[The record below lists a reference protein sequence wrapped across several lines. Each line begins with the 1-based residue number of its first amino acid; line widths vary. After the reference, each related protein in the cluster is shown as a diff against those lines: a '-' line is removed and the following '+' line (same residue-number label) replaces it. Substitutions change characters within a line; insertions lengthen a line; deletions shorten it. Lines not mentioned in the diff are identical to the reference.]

1 MLAEQ
6 LERLQKIVWQAR
18 LDTIALVPGSNLR
31 YLTGISFHL
40 LERPFIIFI
49 PAEGEPAIVVPAL
62 EMKQLQETGFPGTY
76 FPWTDA
82 EGYANAFTEASKT
95 LNLAD
100 KNIGVE
106 GLRMRVKESQLIQHY
121 APGSQIIDADEALID
136 LRIVKSSEEVEF
148 HRRAVRISEQ
158 ALSQLLEELQIGMTE
173 RQIAR
178 RLSELQIELGGAGD
192 SFNPTVLV
200 GPRSAL
206 PHGQPGDAS
215 LQQGDALLID
225 FGTVYKGHVS
235 DITRTFFVGEPSA
248 RSRAVYEAVLAANT
262 TGREAAKP
270 GTTGHNIDTQ
280 TTQALKDTGFED
292 YIKHR
297 TGHGLGIDIHEHP
310 NISQGETR
318 PLEPG
323 MVFTIEPGLYAE
335 GELGVRIEDN
345 VVITK
350 DGAESLTTF
359 PRELK
364 VLNL

>member
-6 LERLQKIVWQAR
+6 LKRLQKIAQGVR
-18 LDTIALVPGSNLR
+18 LDALALVPGSNLR

-49 PAEGEPAIVVPAL
+49 PAEGEPAIVVPSL
-62 EMKQLQETGFPGTY
+62 EMKQLRETGFPGTY
-76 FPWTDA
+76 FAWTDA
-82 EGYANAFTEASKT
+82 EGYADAFTNATEI
-95 LNLAD
+95 LNLAG

-106 GLRMRVKESQLIQHY
+106 GLRMRVKEGQLIQHY

-136 LRIVKSSEEVEF
+136 LRIVKTPEEVEF
-148 HRRAVRISEQ
+148 HRRAVRVSEQ

-192 SFNPTVLV
+192 SFSPTVLV

-206 PHGQPGDAS
+206 PHGQPGDTP
-215 LQQGDALLID
+215 LQQGDTLLID
-225 FGTVYKGHVS
+225 FGTIYKGYVS

-248 RSRAVYEAVLAANT
+248 RARAIYETVLAANT
-262 TGREAAKP
+262 TGREAAGP
-270 GTTGHNIDTQ
+270 GATGNDIDTQ
-280 TTQALKDTGFED
+280 TTEALKNAGFED

-310 NISQGETR
+310 NISRGETR
-318 PLEPG
+318 SLEPG
-323 MVFTIEPGLYAE
+323 MVFTIEPGLYVE
-335 GELGVRIEDN
+335 GEVGVRIEDN
-345 VVITK
+345 IVVTE

-364 VLNL
+364 VLDL